1 MNVKPV
7 EKLVFFIPKMYNT
20 GHRKVNTLKNKLVK
34 LFFSTLY
41 LSAFTFGG
49 GYVIVSLMRKKFVDE
64 YNWIDEDEMLDLV
77 AIAQSAPGPIAVN
90 GAIVVGYKMAG
101 LLGIFISVLATII
114 PPFVIISVI
123 SVFYEIFK
131 TNLIVSLMLE
141 GMQAGVGAVIASV
154 CFEMGSG
161 LLKEKNKL
169 YPVIK
174 QQVITAHHWLSVS
187 EFTDLISISQMT
199 PGPIAVNSATFVGI
213 KIADIPGAICA
224 TIGCVLPS
232 CIIVGIISYFYL
244 KYRHMDKL
252 QSVLKMLRPAVVALI
267 ATAGVSILTTAFFG
281 ESFNTFKIHLVV
293 IFGICVILLTKYKWD
308 PILVMLL
315 AGVMNTIY
323 YFI

>member
-1 MNVKPV
+1 MIY
-7 EKLVFFIPKMYNT
+7 LQ
-20 GHRKVNTLKNKLVK
+20 
-34 LFFSTLY
+34 LF
-41 LSAFTFGG
+41 LSF
-49 GYVIVSLMRKKFVDE
+49 L
-64 YNWIDEDEMLDLV
+64 
-77 AIAQSAPGPIAVN
+77 Q
-90 GAIVVGYKMAG
+90 
-101 LLGIFISVLATII
+101 
-114 PPFVIISVI
+114 
-123 SVFYEIFK
+123 
-131 TNLIVSLMLE
+131 
-141 GMQAGVGAVIASV
+141 VGAFS
-154 CFEMGSG
+154 
-161 LLKEKNKL
+161 
-169 YPVIK
+169 
-174 QQVITAHHWLSVS
+174 
-187 EFTDLISISQMT
+187 FTDLISISQMT

-213 KIADIPGAICA
+213 KIAGIPGAICA